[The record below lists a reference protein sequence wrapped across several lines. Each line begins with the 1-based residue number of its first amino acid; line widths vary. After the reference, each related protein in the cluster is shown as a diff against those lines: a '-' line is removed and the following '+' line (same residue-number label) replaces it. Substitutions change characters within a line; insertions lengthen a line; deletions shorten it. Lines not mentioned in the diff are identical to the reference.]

1 MTNLQLFG
9 IAASVKKI
17 RDLERVQKVAV
28 RVILG
33 KNYTNYD
40 DELSKLNLKTL
51 NTRRENLCLNFAKK
65 CLRNE
70 KWKNMFPKNNRSHTM
85 KFNKIRGNHEIK
97 EKKNKPL

>member
-1 MTNLQLFG
+1 M
-9 IAASVKKI
+9 
-17 RDLERVQKVAV
+17 AV

-40 DELSKLNLKTL
+40 DGLNKLKLKTL

-70 KWKNMFPKNNRSHTM
+70 KLKTCFQ
-85 KFNKIRGNHEIK
+85 KITDHIV
-97 EKKNKPL
+97 

>member
-1 MTNLQLFG
+1 MYLTNLQLYG
-9 IAASVKKI
+9 IAALVKKNK

-40 DELSKLNLKTL
+40 DGLSKLHLKTL

-65 CLRNE
+65 CLRN
-70 KWKNMFPKNNRSHTM
+70 KKLKNMFPKNNRSHSM
-85 KFNKIRGNHEIK
+85 KLRSEEIK